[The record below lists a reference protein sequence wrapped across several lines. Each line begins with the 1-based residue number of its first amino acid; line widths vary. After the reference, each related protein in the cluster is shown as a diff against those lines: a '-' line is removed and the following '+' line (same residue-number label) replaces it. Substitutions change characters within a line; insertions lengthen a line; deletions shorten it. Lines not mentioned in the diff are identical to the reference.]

1 MKVVLAPMEG
11 LADFHLR
18 QILTSVGGYDHCV
31 TEFIRVSNQLLPNR
45 VFYRSCPELYNGGR
59 TFSGTPT
66 HLQLLGSDPVLM
78 AENAARAADLGATA
92 IDINFGCPAKTVN
105 KNMGGS
111 RLLQYPEVV
120 FNIVDAVRKAV
131 PQSVPVTA
139 KMRLGFKDKS
149 LAVENAQ
156 AIESANANGLTIH
169 ARTKTEGYKP
179 PAHWHWIAIIKENIN
194 LPVIANG
201 EIWNLDDYEQCVK
214 ESTCEDVMIG
224 RGAITKPDF
233 PLLIK
238 QRQQQY
244 KEHHFQASLQ
254 QYPQDMAWPE
264 VKTLLSNY
272 YGLLS
277 CQDTPLIV
285 HPNYIPGRL
294 KQWTSFL
301 MNHYSEAGVLFH
313 QIKREKNPAII
324 HRQILNT

>member
-1 MKVVLAPMEG
+1 MEG

-45 VFYRSCPELYNGGR
+45 VFYRSCPELYNHGK
-59 TFSGTPT
+59 TVSGTPT
-66 HLQLLGSDPVLM
+66 HIQLLGSNPVLM
-78 AENAARAADLGATA
+78 AENAARAAELGAATV
-92 IDINFGCPAKTVN
+92 DINFGCPAKTVN

-111 RLLQYPEVV
+111 MLLQYPEVI

-149 LAVENAQ
+149 LAIENAQ
-156 AIESANANGLTIH
+156 AIEAANADGLTVH
-169 ARTKTEGYKP
+169 ARTKVEGYKP
-179 PAHWHWIAIIKENIN
+179 PAHWQWIATIKENIN
-194 LPVIANG
+194 IPVTANG
-201 EIWNLDDYEQCVK
+201 EIWNTDDYDRCIK

-224 RGAITKPDF
+224 RGAITKPDLA
-233 PLLIK
+233 LLIK
-238 QRQQQY
+238 QRQQH
-244 KEHHFQASLQ
+244 KSRPSLQ
-254 QYPQDMAWPE
+254 QNQQAMAWPD
-264 VKTLLSNY
+264 VKILLSNY
-272 YGLLS
+272 YELLNS
-277 CQDTPLIV
+277 QESPLIV

-301 MNHYSEAGVLFH
+301 MNRYEEAGILFH

-324 HRQILNT
+324 HQQIIS

>member
-45 VFYRSCPELYNGGR
+45 VFYRSCPELYNHGK
-59 TFSGTPT
+59 TVSGTPT
-66 HLQLLGSDPVLM
+66 HIQLLGSDPVLM
-78 AENAARAADLGATA
+78 AENAARAAELGAATV
-92 IDINFGCPAKTVN
+92 DINFGCPAKTVN

-111 RLLQYPEVV
+111 MLLQYPDTI

-131 PQSVPVTA
+131 PHPVPVTA

-149 LAVENAQ
+149 MAIENAQ
-156 AIESANANGLTIH
+156 AIEAANADGLTVH
-169 ARTKTEGYKP
+169 ARTKVEGYKP
-179 PAHWHWIAIIKENIN
+179 PAHWQWIATIKENIN
-194 LPVIANG
+194 IPVTANG
-201 EIWNLDDYEQCVK
+201 EIWNTDDYDRCIK

-224 RGAITKPDF
+224 RGAITKPDLA
-233 PLLIK
+233 LLIK
-238 QRQQQY
+238 QRQQH
-244 KEHHFQASLQ
+244 KSRPPLQ
-254 QYPQDMAWPE
+254 QNQQAMAWPA
-264 VKTLLSNY
+264 VKLLLSNY
-272 YGLLS
+272 YELLNS
-277 CQDTPLIV
+277 QESPLIV

-301 MNHYSEAGVLFH
+301 MNRYEEAGILFH

-324 HRQILNT
+324 HQQILS

>member
-45 VFYRSCPELYNGGR
+45 VFYRSCPELYNHGK
-59 TFSGTPT
+59 TFNGTPT
-66 HLQLLGSDPVLM
+66 HIQLLGSDPVLM
-78 AENAARAADLGATA
+78 AENAARAAELGATA
-92 IDINFGCPAKTVN
+92 IDLNFGCPAKTVN

-131 PQSVPVTA
+131 PQPTPVTA
-139 KMRLGFKDKS
+139 KMRLGFEDKS
-149 LAVENAQ
+149 LAIENAQ
-156 AIESANANGLTIH
+156 AIEAANANGLTVH
-169 ARTKTEGYKP
+169 ARTKVEGYKP

-201 EIWNLDDYEQCVK
+201 DIWNVDDYEQCIK

-224 RGAITKPDF
+224 RGAITKPDLA
-233 PLLIK
+233 LLIK
-238 QRQQQY
+238 QWQQQ
-244 KEHHFQASLQ
+244 ESLQ
-254 QYPQDMAWPE
+254 HNQQAMAWPE
-264 VKTLLSNY
+264 VKLLLSNY
-272 YGLLS
+272 YELLCS
-277 CQDTPLIV
+277 QDTPLIV

-301 MNHYSEAGVLFH
+301 MNHYKEAGILFH

-324 HRQILNT
+324 HQQIIS

>member
-131 PQSVPVTA
+131 PQPVPVTA
-139 KMRLGFKDKS
+139 KMRLGFNDKS

-156 AIESANANGLTIH
+156 AIEAANANGLTVH
-169 ARTKTEGYKP
+169 ARTKAEGYKP
-179 PAHWHWIAIIKENIN
+179 PAHWHRIAIIKENIN

-201 EIWNLDDYEQCVK
+201 EIWNLDDYGQCIK
-214 ESTCEDVMIG
+214 ESACEDVMIG
-224 RGAITKPDF
+224 RGAITRPD
-233 PLLIK
+233 LALRIK
-238 QRQQQY
+238 QRQQQ
-244 KEHHFQASLQ
+244 HQ
-254 QYPQDMAWPE
+254 QSMAWSD
-264 VKTLLSNY
+264 VKILLSTY

-294 KQWTSFL
+294 KQWMSFL
-301 MNHYSEAGVLFH
+301 MNHYNEAGILFH